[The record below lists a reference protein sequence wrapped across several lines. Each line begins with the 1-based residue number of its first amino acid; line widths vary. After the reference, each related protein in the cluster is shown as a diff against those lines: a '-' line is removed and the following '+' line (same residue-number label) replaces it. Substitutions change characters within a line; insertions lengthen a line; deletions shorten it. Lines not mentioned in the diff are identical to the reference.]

1 MLMLAL
7 SNYREKYLI
16 VKGRI
21 TFIGHE
27 GRRAVVILAGRGDNQ
42 KLFQYYAS
50 LLILYDMI
58 LVIIFNKYKTL
69 PLKD

>member
-42 KLFQYYAS
+42 KLF
-50 LLILYDMI
+50 
-58 LVIIFNKYKTL
+58 
-69 PLKD
+69 